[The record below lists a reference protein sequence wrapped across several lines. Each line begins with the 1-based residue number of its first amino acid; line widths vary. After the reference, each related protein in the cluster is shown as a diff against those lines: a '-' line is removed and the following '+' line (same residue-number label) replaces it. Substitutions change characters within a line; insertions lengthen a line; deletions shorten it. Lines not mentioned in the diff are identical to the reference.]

1 MLVATATGDLSRFD
15 RTTGQS
21 VAIAGE
27 VLAAR
32 MTPDGRHVAFES
44 RATNLVEGFEDR
56 NFSAPSLFVRD
67 LSTGTTRL
75 VDGHEGSATASS
87 GDAELPVRLRGLS
100 NDGTT
105 VLFTSAATDVV
116 SLFSDRNGAA
126 HADVYRRDVTQTA
139 AQLVSFF
146 RGSAVTGTDGPV
158 GNAAMSADGRAV
170 VFAADDHPFS
180 SSRDENGDGTDV
192 YLRRYPLVDKGEDPE
207 QVTFGSDEEEP
218 ATTRATSSESPPT
231 AARR

>member
-1 MLVATATGDLSRFD
+1 MLVATATGDLLRFD

-116 SLFSDRNGAA
+116 SPFNDRNGAA
-126 HADVYRRDVTQTA
+126 HRTSTA
-139 AQLVSFF
+139 ATSP
-146 RGSAVTGTDGPV
+146 RRT
-158 GNAAMSADGRAV
+158 R
-170 VFAADDHPFS
+170 S
-180 SSRDENGDGTDV
+180 SSPSSGAA
-192 YLRRYPLVDKGEDPE
+192 P
-207 QVTFGSDEEEP
+207 SP
-218 ATTRATSSESPPT
+218 APT
-231 AARR
+231 ARSATPL